1 MSKDNPLLIDGPIP
15 PDLVSERIAKQHADL
30 RAGAHSIFLGQVRN
44 DPIDGKRVHA
54 IEYTAYRE
62 MVLKEHKSI
71 REELFDS
78 YPIQTIEVFHSLGT
92 VKAGEISL
100 FVIVTAEH
108 RKEAIDACRDAVNL
122 IKKKF
127 PIWGKELL
135 NDEEYQWKENNF
147 GK

>member
-1 MSKDNPLLIDGPIP
+1 MSKEQPIFINGAIP
-15 PDLVSERIAKQHADL
+15 PDLVSKRIAKQQADR

-44 DPIDGKRVHA
+44 DPINDKRVYA

-62 MVLKEHKSI
+62 MVLKEYESI
-71 REELFDS
+71 REELFKS
-78 YPIQTIEVFHSLGT
+78 YPLRTIEVFHSLGT

-108 RKEAIDACRDAVNL
+108 RKEAINACRDAVNL
-122 IKKKF
+122 VKKQC

-135 NDEEYQWKENNF
+135 SNDEYQWKENNF
-147 GK
+147 EE

>member
-1 MSKDNPLLIDGPIP
+1 MPEEHSLFIDGAIP
-15 PDLVSERIAKQHADL
+15 PDLVSHRIAKQQADL

-44 DPIDGKRVHA
+44 DPIDEKRVHA

-62 MVLKEHKSI
+62 MVIKEYESI
-71 REELFDS
+71 REELFET
-78 YPIQTIEVFHSLGT
+78 YPLRTIEVFHSLGT
-92 VKAGEISL
+92 VKAGEVSL

-122 IKKKF
+122 IKKQF

-135 NDEEYQWKENNF
+135 GDEDYQWKENNF
-147 GK
+147 EQ